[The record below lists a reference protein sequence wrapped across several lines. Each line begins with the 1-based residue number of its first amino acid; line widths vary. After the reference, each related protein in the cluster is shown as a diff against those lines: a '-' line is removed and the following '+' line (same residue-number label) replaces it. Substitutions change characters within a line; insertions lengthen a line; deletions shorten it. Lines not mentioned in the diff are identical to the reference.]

1 MQTMNTE
8 NLARAYYRTVNS
20 ADIEALLKL
29 FAADAVFTL
38 PDGRQVEGFAAIRQM
53 YAGVFAKGGP
63 QPHPIRIV
71 PGSDAVAAEVEVR
84 LADGSV
90 LNMASFFEVDGEGRF
105 TSVGV
110 YRRG

>member
-1 MQTMNTE
+1 MNTE

-29 FAADAVFTL
+29 FADDAVFKL
-38 PDGRQVEGFAAIRQM
+38 PDGRRVEGIDAIRAM
-53 YAGVFAKGGP
+53 YVGVFAHGGP
-63 QPHPIRIV
+63 QPRPVRIV
-71 PGSDAVAAEVEVR
+71 PGTDAVAAEVEVH

>member
-1 MQTMNTE
+1 MNTE

-20 ADIEALLKL
+20 ADLEALLKL
-29 FAADAVFTL
+29 FASDAVFTL
-38 PDGRQVEGFAAIRQM
+38 PDGRRVEGIDAIRAM
-53 YAGVFAKGGP
+53 YTGVFDRGGP
-63 QPHPIRIV
+63 QPSPVRIV
-71 PGSDAVAAEVEVR
+71 PGTDAVAAEVEVR

-90 LNMASFFEVDGEGRF
+90 LTMASFFEVDDEGLF